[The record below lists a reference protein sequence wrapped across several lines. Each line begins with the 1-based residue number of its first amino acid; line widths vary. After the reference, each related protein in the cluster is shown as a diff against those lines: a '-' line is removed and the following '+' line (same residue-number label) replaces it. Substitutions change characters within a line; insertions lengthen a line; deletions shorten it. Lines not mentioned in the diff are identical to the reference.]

1 MNNKSKTEIINIFYD
16 LTSKLNKLNKNEKN
30 KLKKEL
36 TKLSKNKDIKLADII
51 VKFL

>member
-1 MNNKSKTEIINIFYD
+1 MNNKSKTEIINMFHD
-16 LTSKLNKLNKNEKN
+16 LTTKLNKLNKNEKN

-36 TKLSKNKDIKLADII
+36 IKLSKNKDIKLADII